1 MYIVRITGNLFY
13 QRRGY
18 SHRRVVAAQADRMSL
33 DHATD
38 TAARVMGTVVAA

>member
-33 DHATD
+33 EHAWD
-38 TAARVMGTVVAA
+38 TARRVCGVVLAA